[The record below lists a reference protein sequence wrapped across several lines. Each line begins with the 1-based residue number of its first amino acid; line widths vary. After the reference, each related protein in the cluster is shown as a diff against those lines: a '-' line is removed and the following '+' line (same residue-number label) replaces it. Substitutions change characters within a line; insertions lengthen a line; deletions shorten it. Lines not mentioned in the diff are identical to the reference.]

1 MKTIKYSI
9 LFVLILFLNISLFS
23 QSNIVV
29 KYTYI
34 NSLGNPNANDKVYNS
49 GLYITKNKSLFV
61 AQIDS
66 LENGGKQ
73 ISKMLK
79 DKNGNYNIVK
89 SFSDKDGFYTIID
102 REKDTLYGNTEFRN
116 KFIYKEKVPKMIWN
130 ITDKTKKIDGIKVQK
145 ATINFRGRNYIAW
158 FAPEIPVSLGPWKLN
173 GLPGLII
180 EAYDVN
186 KELFFFCLKVTKF
199 HI

>member
-23 QSNIVV
+23 RSNIVV

-73 ISKMLK
+73 ISKVLK

-89 SFSDKDGFYTIID
+89 SFSGKDGFYTIID
-102 REKDTLYGNTEFRN
+102 REKDTLYGNTE
-116 KFIYKEKVPKMIWN
+116 
-130 ITDKTKKIDGIKVQK
+130 
-145 ATINFRGRNYIAW
+145 
-158 FAPEIPVSLGPWKLN
+158 L
-173 GLPGLII
+173 
-180 EAYDVN
+180 
-186 KELFFFCLKVTKF
+186 
-199 HI
+199 